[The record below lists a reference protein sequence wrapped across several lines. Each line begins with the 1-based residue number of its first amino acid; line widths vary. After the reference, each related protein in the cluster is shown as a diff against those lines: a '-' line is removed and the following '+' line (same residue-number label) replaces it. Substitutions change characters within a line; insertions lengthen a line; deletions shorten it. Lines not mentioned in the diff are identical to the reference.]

1 MKVKQLMPGQVEGQQ
16 CGGKICYKTKAA
28 ALKAMKSAREKR
40 RTRKAHV
47 ERRVYRCPY
56 CRFWH
61 VTSLSIEKGKEF
73 GSQARERREVM
84 QGIRDTLSGSLP
96 ADEAFEVLARMN
108 EDRLAG
114 KGMSSVD
121 SYIAESLSEELK
133 KTEESKKMGESS
145 TREDPKGIGESAQLS
160 TKEDLKGIGESA
172 QPATREAPKG
182 IGESAQPATREA
194 PKGIGESA
202 QPATR
207 EAPKGITPFDSNN
220 STLDRNNH
228 SSDGN
233 NKLLDTNNDERTDN
247 MSDAVPSP
255 ADVARKHAV
264 VYTSKDIRSTVKRVP
279 VPGGVLLI
287 LPKSVV
293 VMPSEKSKALRHLG
307 IVEEL

>member
-1 MKVKQLMPGQVEGQQ
+1 MKVKQLIPGQVEDQQ
-16 CGGKICYKTKAA
+16 CGGKKCYKTKAT

-40 RTRKAHV
+40 KTRKAHV
-47 ERRVYRCPY
+47 ERRVYKCPY
-56 CRFWH
+56 CHFWH

-96 ADEAFEVLARMN
+96 ADEALEVLARMN

-145 TREDPKGIGESAQLS
+145 TREDP
-160 TKEDLKGIGESA
+160 T
-172 QPATREAPKG
+172 
-182 IGESAQPATREA
+182 
-194 PKGIGESA
+194 
-202 QPATR
+202 
-207 EAPKGITPFDSNN
+207 GITPCDSNN

-233 NKLLDTNNDERTDN
+233 NKLLDTDNDERTGN

-287 LPKSVV
+287 LPKNAV
-293 VMPSEKSKALRHLG
+293 VMSPEKSKALRSLG
-307 IVEEL
+307 IVEEVK

>member
-28 ALKAMKSAREKR
+28 ALKALKSAREKR
-40 RTRKAHV
+40 KTRKAHV
-47 ERRVYRCPY
+47 ERRVYKCPY

-121 SYIAESLSEELK
+121 SYIAESLSEEPK
-133 KTEESKKMGESS
+133 KTEESKEMGESS
-145 TREDPKGIGESAQLS
+145 TREDPKGIGESAQPS

-172 QPATREAPKG
+172 QPATRKD
-182 IGESAQPATREA
+182 
-194 PKGIGESA
+194 
-202 QPATR
+202 
-207 EAPKGITPFDSNN
+207 PKGITPFDSNN

-287 LPKSVV
+287 LPKNVV
-293 VMPSEKSKALRHLG
+293 VMSPEKSKALRHLG

>member
-121 SYIAESLSEELK
+121 SYIVESLSEEPK
-133 KTEESKKMGESS
+133 KTGESS
-145 TREDPKGIGESAQLS
+145 TKEDPKGIGESAQPS
-160 TKEDLKGIGESA
+160 TKED
-172 QPATREAPKG
+172 PKG
-182 IGESAQPATREA
+182 IGESAQSFTKEDL
-194 PKGIGESA
+194 
-202 QPATR
+202 
-207 EAPKGITPFDSNN
+207 KGITPFDSNN

-287 LPKSVV
+287 LPKNVV
-293 VMPSEKSKALRHLG
+293 VMSSEKSKALRHLG

>member
-84 QGIRDTLSGSLP
+84 QGIRDTLSGSLS

-121 SYIAESLSEELK
+121 SYIAESLSEEPK
-133 KTEESKKMGESS
+133 KTEESKEMGESS
-145 TREDPKGIGESAQLS
+145 TREDPKGIGESAQPS
-160 TKEDLKGIGESA
+160 TKED
-172 QPATREAPKG
+172 PKG

-194 PKGIGESA
+194 L
-202 QPATR
+202 
-207 EAPKGITPFDSNN
+207 KGITPFDSNN

>member
-121 SYIAESLSEELK
+121 SYIAESLSEEPK

-145 TREDPKGIGESAQLS
+145 TRED
-160 TKEDLKGIGESA
+160 
-172 QPATREAPKG
+172 PKG

-207 EAPKGITPFDSNN
+207 EALKGITPFDSNN

-233 NKLLDTNNDERTDN
+233 NKLLDTNNDERIDN

-287 LPKSVV
+287 LPKNVV

>member
-84 QGIRDTLSGSLP
+84 QGIRNTLSGSLP

-121 SYIAESLSEELK
+121 SYIAESLSEEPK

-182 IGESAQPATREA
+182 IGESAQPSTKEDL
-194 PKGIGESA
+194 
-202 QPATR
+202 
-207 EAPKGITPFDSNN
+207 KGITPFDSNN

-233 NKLLDTNNDERTDN
+233 NKLLDTNNDERIDN

-287 LPKSVV
+287 LPKNVV

>member
-73 GSQARERREVM
+73 GSQARERKEVM

-121 SYIAESLSEELK
+121 SYIAESLSEEPK

-145 TREDPKGIGESAQLS
+145 TREDPE
-160 TKEDLKGIGESA
+160 
-172 QPATREAPKG
+172 
-182 IGESAQPATREA
+182 
-194 PKGIGESA
+194 
-202 QPATR
+202 
-207 EAPKGITPFDSNN
+207 GITPFDSNN

-287 LPKSVV
+287 LPKNVV

>member
-121 SYIAESLSEELK
+121 SYIAESLSEEPK

-182 IGESAQPATREA
+182 IGESAQPSTKEDL
-194 PKGIGESA
+194 
-202 QPATR
+202 
-207 EAPKGITPFDSNN
+207 KGITPFDSNN

-233 NKLLDTNNDERTDN
+233 NKLLDTNNDERIDN

-287 LPKSVV
+287 LPKNVV

>member
-1 MKVKQLMPGQVEGQQ
+1 
-16 CGGKICYKTKAA
+16 
-28 ALKAMKSAREKR
+28 
-40 RTRKAHV
+40 
-47 ERRVYRCPY
+47 
-56 CRFWH
+56 
-61 VTSLSIEKGKEF
+61 
-73 GSQARERREVM
+73 
-84 QGIRDTLSGSLP
+84 
-96 ADEAFEVLARMN
+96 
-108 EDRLAG
+108 
-114 KGMSSVD
+114 MSSVD
-121 SYIAESLSEELK
+121 SYIAESLSEEPK

-145 TREDPKGIGESAQLS
+145 TREDPKGIGESAQPS
-160 TKEDLKGIGESA
+160 
-172 QPATREAPKG
+172 TREDPKG

-194 PKGIGESA
+194 L
-202 QPATR
+202 
-207 EAPKGITPFDSNN
+207 KGITPFDSNN

-287 LPKSVV
+287 LPKNVV
-293 VMPSEKSKALRHLG
+293 VMSPEKSKALRHLG

>member
-121 SYIAESLSEELK
+121 SYIAESLSEEPK

-145 TREDPKGIGESAQLS
+145 TREDPKGIGESAQ
-160 TKEDLKGIGESA
+160 
-172 QPATREAPKG
+172 PATREDPKG

-194 PKGIGESA
+194 L
-202 QPATR
+202 
-207 EAPKGITPFDSNN
+207 KGITPFDSNN

-287 LPKSVV
+287 LPKNVV
-293 VMPSEKSKALRHLG
+293 VMSPEKSKALRHLG

>member
-121 SYIAESLSEELK
+121 SYIVESLSEEP
-133 KTEESKKMGESS
+133 E
-145 TREDPKGIGESAQLS
+145 GIGESAQLF

-172 QPATREAPKG
+172 QPATREAL
-182 IGESAQPATREA
+182 
-194 PKGIGESA
+194 
-202 QPATR
+202 
-207 EAPKGITPFDSNN
+207 KGITPFDSNN

>member
-40 RTRKAHV
+40 KTRKAHV

-172 QPATREAPKG
+172 QPATRKDPKG
-182 IGESAQPATREA
+182 IGEFAQPAT
-194 PKGIGESA
+194 G
-202 QPATR
+202 

-233 NKLLDTNNDERTDN
+233 NKLLDTNNDERIDN

-287 LPKSVV
+287 LPKNVV